1 MAMESAHRASH
12 QKPLERMTDRQLI
25 LEVAR
30 RVATLERL
38 TLLLIQGE
46 GQIIMD
52 QATEIALIE
61 KAANLLKTL
70 EAEVAAGFEVPP
82 AVEAALADLQ
92 TAVDAGSAQ
101 TPGADGSGTV
111 VAPNGS
117 DTTGDSSA
125 DQTVDNTDG
134 SGTTPA

>member
-1 MAMESAHRASH
+1 
-12 QKPLERMTDRQLI
+12 MTDRQLI

-30 RVATLERL
+30 RIATLERL

-61 KAANLLKTL
+61 KAANLLTTL
-70 EAEVAAGFEVPP
+70 EAEVANGLVVPP

-92 TAVDAGSAQ
+92 AAVDAGSAQ
-101 TPGADGSGTV
+101 TPAADGSGTV
-111 VAPNGS
+111 VAAPNGS

-125 DQTVDNTDG
+125 DQTVDATADG
-134 SGTTPA
+134 GPTPA